1 MHASSAQIVIKVK
14 SRKVTMDK
22 KLALIALFAV
32 FFFLAVSMTTLA
44 AEDIEWVEER
54 DGTTLHWG
62 KTITVGDYVI
72 KAEDFNENKQV
83 FVSISKEG
91 EKLKTAPLSAGLEVV
106 YDDKIKVYAREV
118 DPNYEIKERWKG
130 VQDRELESLC

>member
-1 MHASSAQIVIKVK
+1 MLQQSRMHASSAQIVIKVK

-62 KTITVGDYVI
+62 K
-72 KAEDFNENKQV
+72 
-83 FVSISKEG
+83 
-91 EKLKTAPLSAGLEVV
+91 
-106 YDDKIKVYAREV
+106 R
-118 DPNYEIKERWKG
+118 
-130 VQDRELESLC
+130 